1 MIERIWKTKDELLEM
16 FPPKVTDCYFDN
28 VIKPEL
34 DYIKTCAGINEE
46 FLGEK

>member
-1 MIERIWKTKDELLEM
+1 MIERIWKTEDELLEII
-16 FPPKVTDCYFDN
+16 PPKPSDDYFLN

-34 DYIKTCAGINEE
+34 DYIKTCSGINEE